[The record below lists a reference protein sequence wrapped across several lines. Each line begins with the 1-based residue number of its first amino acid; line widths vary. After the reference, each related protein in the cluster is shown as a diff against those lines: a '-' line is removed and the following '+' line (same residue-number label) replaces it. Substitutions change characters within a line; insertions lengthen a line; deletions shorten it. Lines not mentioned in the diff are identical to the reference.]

1 MEILGHDD
9 ENTQL
14 HYKQFKLAN
23 FSRTWRPHVGEENTR
38 LAALQKLDSMM
49 PDFAKGDA
57 GVRIHET
64 VKQLVEQD
72 PSIKITNSTL
82 RPFNFSTR
90 LIPRYLEF
98 AADALGQFVGE
109 NGQWQLK
116 DEAPAIVLP
125 DEEILEPIDDA
136 DLDDGDQEDETLDDD
151 EIEVDESE
159 GEELEEVDDA
169 EEAEE
174 AEQEEKHPAKPNFKA
189 PRDNGDGT
197 YMVEFEF
204 DGRHYAW
211 SGAAGNRVEAM
222 QSAWSAY
229 FK

>member
-1 MEILGHDD
+1 
-9 ENTQL
+9 
-14 HYKQFKLAN
+14 
-23 FSRTWRPHVGEENTR
+23 
-38 LAALQKLDSMM
+38 M
-49 PDFAKGDA
+49 PDFARGDA

-116 DEAPAIVLP
+116 DEAPAIILP
-125 DEEILEPIDDA
+125 DEEVLEPMGDA
-136 DLDDGDQEDETLDDD
+136 DLDDETHDDETLDDD

-159 GEELEEVDDA
+159 AVEPEEQEND
-169 EEAEE
+169 EEAEK
-174 AEQEEKHPAKPNFKA
+174 AEKHPAKPNFKA

-197 YMVEFEF
+197 FKVEFEF

-211 SGAAGNRVEAM
+211 SGAAGNRIEAM
-222 QSAWSAY
+222 QSAWHAY
-229 FK
+229 FE

>member
-1 MEILGHDD
+1 M
-9 ENTQL
+9 
-14 HYKQFKLAN
+14 A
-23 FSRTWRPHVGEENTR
+23 FSAKRAAPACPTR
-38 LAALQKLDSMM
+38 KCCGWS
-49 PDFAKGDA
+49 
-57 GVRIHET
+57 T
-64 VKQLVEQD
+64 